1 MDFDAATAILKPQ
14 LLTVAL
20 NDYLCELTDSSIQEA
35 IVTEQTKSLRDMIRV
50 RTSIP
55 SRLGIRE
62 DNGNREQI
70 QVAINTMTRIFNV
83 FFPSGIEAAAAS
95 SKEELDKRFASF
107 AIQMQNIPLGNEFCT
122 ALAAELNKHSSEEV

>member
-1 MDFDAATAILKPQ
+1 
-14 LLTVAL
+14 
-20 NDYLCELTDSSIQEA
+20 
-35 IVTEQTKSLRDMIRV
+35 MIRV